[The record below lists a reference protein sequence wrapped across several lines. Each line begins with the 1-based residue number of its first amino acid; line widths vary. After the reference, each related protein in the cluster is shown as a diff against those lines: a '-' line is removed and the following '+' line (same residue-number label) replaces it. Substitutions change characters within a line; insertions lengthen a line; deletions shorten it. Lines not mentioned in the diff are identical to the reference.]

1 MELLLA
7 IIPPVQAAAQYLAQG
22 TDFNVTDDGIK
33 YLAAGLAMGLGAV
46 GPALAIGNLV
56 GRAMDALGR
65 NPEALPAIQVN
76 MILGLAFAEAIGIYA
91 LVVAVM
97 IGFVIAFDILGI
109 LPAMMLLCFGLPIL
123 WGERR
128 LHLVIPYAIIF
139 PLAIYGLFAIVLRV
153 HFEPSPLVFW

>member
-7 IIPPVQAAAQYLAQG
+7 IIQPVEAAAQYVAQG
-22 TDFNVTDDGIK
+22 TNFNITDDGMK
-33 YLAAGLAMGLGAV
+33 YLAAGLAMAFGAI

-97 IGFVIAFDILGI
+97 IGFVF
-109 LPAMMLLCFGLPIL
+109 
-123 WGERR
+123 
-128 LHLVIPYAIIF
+128 
-139 PLAIYGLFAIVLRV
+139 
-153 HFEPSPLVFW
+153 